1 MSPLDDSAAAVARL
15 TGALERQAEELRSVR
30 SLLGLGPREDCRL
43 LRADEVAARLVK
55 SRAWVYRNQH
65 TLGGFRVG
73 GQVRFEAAAIE
84 AYLERCRQQ
93 SPAVQPPRD
102 GSPARL
108 LPLVGHRERRGGRT
122 SPPSA

>member
-1 MSPLDDSAAAVARL
+1 M
-15 TGALERQAEELRSVR
+15 R
-30 SLLGLGPREDCRL
+30 SLVGLGPREDCRL
-43 LRADEVAARLVK
+43 LRPDEVAARLVK

-84 AYLERCRQQ
+84 AYLERCREQ
-93 SPAVQPPRD
+93 SPGLRPPRD

-108 LPLVGHRERRGGRT
+108 LPLVGQREGRGGRT